1 MRAQLGLLRA
11 VFNHLVLPPQI
22 PNEPDED
29 PEAVSHDIL
38 SRFIHA
44 CRNVVN
50 AHVGEPWTEAFQSLQ
65 SSLETCLIL
74 NRCQL
79 EKKTVLDHLRRFD
92 EDTTL
97 ILHVAEQ
104 NAALLIRYDTSELEK
119 QVIFESFETS
129 AVSEKVLAASQA
141 LQWDFPGH
149 SVRLPYAEFA
159 DEEFQK
165 SLATFLEQATTESLY
180 NLSAQAQKAKVSVI
194 ETRDTADPALITQML
209 MPLLESMGSR
219 FDAPV
224 LRKRVRDDVNHGKG
238 DFPWRRLPFWLVLR
252 VAAQRQLGLRLDC
265 QQGRIAYKVLMG
277 TLLAKLLDD
286 VRGNLDPHLVVRLRA
301 KLGRRMA
308 KLELELEM
316 ERKRSKS
323 NPKSDSKSDSKSD
336 PTTARACDVLFA
348 HFRPVIE
355 TAIKE
360 ATAQVETAWEAF
372 KRASTP
378 HIPTLHWRA
387 PASALT
393 LSLPNSGRYLDRLL
407 ANPRS
412 KKVVLPSLTLPNPL
426 DHAITQAQKFTD
438 HVFQL
443 ASTEASLEA
452 SLRDDGL
459 PKKAKVDH
467 ETRCQQLSRQIAQ
480 VFSQVGTTYNSDPE
494 QMSAMILAVFALWVR
509 LDECAVAACP
519 LLADYQPPFT
529 AGLLDV
535 LQLPTLEDMF
545 RLQAIQKYIA
555 QRRSSAKYGTIFAH
569 VHRNCLAVRY
579 VASSEP
585 MKHTQARIQLE
596 SYEARNLKELEW
608 RKALN
613 EYNKHVEGFANGT
626 CACTWKNGQRDSKG
640 CTKCWHRRARKRMKI
655 QVEEAYLPDD
665 DLEKAFVVFELAIPT
680 YLAAYRDATWRIVR
694 DLAHPSRPLRT
705 SPVRIALRDC
715 GILGQFMTPGARAVS
730 LASTVKCF
738 NQTHYKFNPVNIPI
752 DRVFVP
758 LAARFELF
766 DHDSGIWVRDL
777 SIPLTLQHHCGV
789 YIPRALKTTVLP
801 GLEHPKP
808 DMEELSSYQVQANQV
823 QCPSNMSVH
832 EFSAHQKLLAGPTRR
847 WLQIL
852 VELGSANLNLS
863 NEETTRM
870 LCQLVIQAG
879 PQSDHVLR
887 TTHIV
892 FQEPAF
898 VNRLIQLI
906 EERMHAIHTNWREHN
921 CMELLITLSL
931 RLFDLSSGP
940 TRLRAEALL
949 KLARSAT
956 LDWTIKIR
964 NVVATT
970 KGAEAAHQ
978 ITIYGCCAALLCRRT
993 FTIHSRLKKV
1003 INSQDL
1009 KVWIQASL
1017 ALQEN
1022 MLVGISSLSPALKS
1036 MLIRDIKMTYHLQ
1049 YFLRTAV
1056 VTHPT
1061 SVSEAICSSWSDA
1074 SDGAVMPF
1082 STWKFL
1088 SSPHERWVVATKT
1101 TAWGSFKYTEVVHC
1115 NVVEGHLLVN
1125 GKPRGKLPLEI
1136 RNSAVVTQMFGDQHL
1151 LTYPSTLPGMTYRL
1165 VTLMSKQEVHFGLVD
1180 QTAIIRTCGR
1190 DSMFEFIPRG
1200 IFTSGT
1206 SFDIPMELLESC
1218 THWLNLDTGDLEV
1231 RRSPAIWGKR
1241 PRDWVIDVP
1250 KRRALRGG
1258 NVSLVDPGSDIF
1270 RQITGI
1276 LGSFERPDRLT
1287 VYQPASLGG
1296 RLSIDARHMELSFY
1310 VNDSCLLECRQLK
1323 AEIDP
1328 NQDAGTLYGLR
1339 SKIVLRD
1346 LISRKRSII
1355 VPLGVP
1361 NIRRQGMHVEVRI
1374 NDALEYGRY
1383 TVDEDLGRLLCPPEP
1398 RLIYMKAYCHAVT
1411 SFCLPDT
1418 LTGRTGTEE
1427 ALHILQSGAAQP
1439 WVPLGNAAHPI
1450 LKAIEALAPRREYYP
1465 PNLKRIQKIIWED
1478 NLTPTIQHDGFESLV
1493 YRIMVQSNQLREFAT
1508 NSTGVFDCSEPT
1520 YLRSRGEAH
1529 RRIYERPSPNSDS
1542 RVIQDIIYAPRD
1554 RGAMPRAHKVYEM
1567 AQLVATSCS
1576 SMSMHRTLK
1585 TALESYEFIGGFN
1598 TQYSSYNLDASLI
1611 ERIENPINEQWGDL
1625 VNFCRRATNKA
1636 PVLFRLGLL
1645 AFGPKA
1651 DMDIIR
1657 SLVAMFTIHEL
1668 KSLSPPASSSFV
1680 DFRSRGRPPLQLLE
1694 KLIVPAHKRFQ
1705 PRSNLKKPTAWDSYG
1720 RDAEE
1725 HKALCEEEG
1734 RGLALHILNQWPAS
1748 VPRLTGF
1755 PATEGIDTTLALE
1768 HIRKEWIRRQRN
1780 DELNCF
1786 IDKVQKTLASVVVPQ
1801 HANIPLA
1808 WKTGKLVFRPGQ
1820 YHRVIPSVKSEFLGK
1835 TGPYLDK
1842 PVCILL
1848 ENHSRAARGGTSG
1861 FSRTMCPPELIKLK
1875 AILEKFA
1882 ATCDRLRRQYAND
1895 LLQSLSA
1902 LEGVRQPL
1910 QSEPQYTGFNLL
1922 VIKRAVE
1929 EARDIVGL
1937 YFEEICTAFTLNDSR
1952 FAWLQMSGIWPCT
1965 TPTEV
1970 LEVLRSKASNSF
1982 GPGMKES
1989 LISYGLA
1996 ITMLQKLDRI
2006 RSAQLRKDWRAIKEE
2021 LLNSGHENWEPMLRP
2036 DWLLLEIDSNFLIRA
2051 EQVEVANA
2059 IIKPPSGG
2067 NSVLQ
2072 MNMGKGKTSCIVP
2085 MVMAVLADGKN
2096 LSRLIVPKALLMQT
2110 AQTMQ
2115 WRLGSLVGRRVCHI
2129 PFSRKT
2135 PTSPQILE
2143 LYAKIHRQTRE
2154 ERGLI
2159 LTSQE
2164 HVLSFKLGG
2173 WQQLTDGNL
2182 PAATTMINFQAWL
2195 DNHCRDVLDE
2205 CDFTLSVKTQ
2215 LNYPGGTEASVDGHP
2230 YRWQVAE
2237 GLLALVAHHIPVLW
2251 RMYPDGIEVLER
2263 PGSFPMIR
2271 FVKSGVEDVLRDWIL
2286 DDICAGRATFLQPAD
2301 ATFARKSKL
2310 IRQALST
2317 EKFNDCLFKQ
2327 AAAAFSNSKAASKIL
2342 LVVRGLLMDGILTLC
2357 LDKRW
2362 NVQYGLH
2369 PHRDPIAV
2377 PYEAKG
2383 TPSEQS
2389 EFGHPDVAILFTC
2402 LAFYYSGLTL
2412 KQFSQGL
2419 SHVLQ
2424 SDDPA
2429 AQYEWW
2435 ISGCGY
2441 LPEALRHWN
2450 VINVED
2456 QEQIN
2461 ELWKNL
2467 HLDRI
2472 VIDHFLNHCVFPVYA
2487 KQFEVKLQASAWD
2500 TVLFSDGQKE
2510 ARTTG
2515 FSGTNDNRVMLP
2527 LSIQQ
2532 NDLPSLRQTS
2542 AEVLSYI
2549 LQKRNRNYEV
2559 IVDQRGKRRTER
2571 GFLEQL
2577 TGEGIRV
2584 LIDAGAYILEMDNAS
2599 LAKEWLSVDYEA
2611 SAAIYYKNDNRAWV
2625 TFRSST
2631 KDDVPLIATPYAD
2644 DLSDCLVYLDEAHTR
2659 GVDLKLPAYAR
2670 GALTLALKQTKD
2682 YTVQAA
2688 MRLRQLH
2695 TTQSIT
2701 FFAPLEVNQSIRDF
2715 CRPAEFERIDSSH
2728 VISWLLEQTCRTN
2741 EDMQNL
2747 YIAQGID
2754 FCRRTDAVWRNPQ
2767 FLTHVDHREKLLRV
2781 LQQPERQTLE
2791 QLYGGDLARMAGSM
2805 GQMSAPKL
2813 QGFREQL
2820 IRPATTS
2827 TIFRA
2832 GALEIVEQER
2842 ENQVQVEQV
2851 RQLQKR
2857 PDFEALTFPG
2867 PHPAILKFVRT
2878 GLLDTTMLSQG
2889 SCGIEHAFSCIA
2901 RTTLGKRFGVRATT
2915 SKLYVSKEFGRTIKS
2930 NDEQMVA
2937 DNFLRPVEWIL
2948 WRPSTQTAL
2957 VVIPEEVEK
2966 IIPEIRST
2974 GHKSAVYLIAYA
2986 SPVTKAML
2994 PFNKFDYY
3002 SLPKLPAGHVFPEWF
3017 RVELG
3022 ILAGRL
3028 YVDFDEWD
3036 SVSNFLRQP
3045 TQVSNGSPG
3054 SKSIRPETVSRFAED
3069 GTGFVMEWL
3078 ALRRRTQN
3086 ILHTP
3091 MGYICTGRTPE
3102 PGHSFRQVAV

>member
-22 PNEPDED
+22 PGEPDED
-29 PEAVSHDIL
+29 AEAVSHDIL
-38 SRFIHA
+38 SRFIYA
-44 CRNVVN
+44 CRNAVD

-79 EKKTVLDHLRRFD
+79 EKKVVLDHLRQLD
-92 EDTTL
+92 ENSTL

-104 NAALLIRYDTSELEK
+104 NAAILLRYDTSDSEGN
-119 QVIFESFETS
+119 VIFESFETS

-141 LQWDFPGH
+141 LQWDFPGY
-149 SVRLPYAEFA
+149 SVRLPYTEFA
-159 DEEFQK
+159 DQEFQEN
-165 SLATFLEQATTESLY
+165 LATFLEQATTESLY
-180 NLSAQAQKAKVSVI
+180 SLSAQAQKAKVSVA
-194 ETRDTADPALITQML
+194 ETRDTADPGLITQML

-224 LRKRVRDDVNHGKG
+224 LRKRVRDDVNLHKG
-238 DFPWRRLPFWLVLR
+238 DYPWRRLPFWLVLR
-252 VAAQRQLGLRLDC
+252 VAAQRQLGLRLGSN
-265 QQGRIAYKVLMG
+265 QGRIAYKFLMG
-277 TLLAKLLDD
+277 TLLAMLLDD
-286 VRGNLDPHLVVRLRA
+286 VRGNLDPHQVVRLRA

-308 KLELELEM
+308 KLEM
-316 ERKRSKS
+316 EKSKL
-323 NPKSDSKSDSKSD
+323 PKD
-336 PTTARACDVLFA
+336 PTPEGTYSTSNLNFTSSRAGDVLFA
-348 HFRPVIE
+348 RLAPVIE
-355 TAIKE
+355 TAIKG
-360 ATAQVETAWEAF
+360 ATAQVETAWHAF
-372 KRASTP
+372 KQASTP
-378 HIPTLHWRA
+378 HVPTLRWRA
-387 PASALT
+387 PASALA
-393 LSLPNSGRYLDRLL
+393 LSLPNSGKYLDKLL
-407 ANPRS
+407 ANQHP
-412 KKVVLPSLTLPNPL
+412 KKAALLSLTLPNPL
-426 DHAITQAQKFTD
+426 DNAITQAQNFTD

-443 ASTEASLEA
+443 ASTEASLRGHDL
-452 SLRDDGL
+452 S
-459 PKKAKVDH
+459 KKTNVNH
-467 ETRCQQLSRQIAQ
+467 ETRCQQLSQQIAQ
-480 VFSQVGTTYNSDPE
+480 VFAQVGTTYNSDPE
-494 QMSAMILAVFALWVR
+494 QMSAMILAVFTLWVW

-519 LLADYQPPFT
+519 LLADYQPPF
-529 AGLLDV
+529 AAKLLDV
-535 LQLPTLEDMF
+535 LQLPAMEDML
-545 RLQAIQKYIA
+545 RLQTIQKYIS
-555 QRRSSAKYGTIFAH
+555 QRRSAAKYGTIFAP
-569 VHRNCLAVRY
+569 VHKNCLAVRY

-585 MKHTQARIQLE
+585 MKHTEARIQLE
-596 SYEARNLKELEW
+596 SHKARNRKELEW
-608 RKALN
+608 LKARN
-613 EYNKHVEGFANGT
+613 EHDKHTEGFTNGT
-626 CACTWKNGQRDSKG
+626 CVCTWKNGQRDSKG
-640 CTKCWHRRARKRMKI
+640 CTKCWHRRVRKRMKI

-665 DLEKAFVVFELAIPT
+665 DLEKAFVVFELAIPA

-694 DLAHPSRPLRT
+694 DLAHPSRPVRT

-715 GILGQFMTPGARAVS
+715 GVLGQFMTAGARGIT

-766 DHDSGIWVRDL
+766 DCDSGIWVSDL
-777 SIPLTLQHHCGV
+777 SMPPTLQHLCGV

-801 GLEHPKP
+801 GSEHPEP
-808 DMEELSSYQVQANQV
+808 DMEELSSYQVQANQA
-823 QCPSNMSVH
+823 QCPANMSVH

-852 VELGSANLNLS
+852 VELGSSNLNLS

-870 LCQLVIQAG
+870 LCQLAIQAG
-879 PQSDHVLR
+879 PQSNHVLR
-887 TTHIV
+887 TAHVV

-898 VNRLIQLI
+898 VDRLLQLI
-906 EERMHAIHTNWREHN
+906 EERMSAIHTNWREHN

-940 TRLRAEALL
+940 TQLRAEALL

-964 NVVATT
+964 NLVATT
-970 KGAEAAHQ
+970 QGAEAAHQ
-978 ITIYGCCAALLCRRT
+978 ITIYGFCAALLCRRT
-993 FTIHSRLKKV
+993 FTIHGRLKKV
-1003 INSQDL
+1003 MDAQDL
-1009 KVWIQASL
+1009 KVWVQSSL

-1022 MLVGISSLSPALKS
+1022 ILVSISSLPQALKS
-1036 MLIRDIKMTYHLQ
+1036 MLIRDIKMTYHVQHLV
-1049 YFLRTAV
+1049 RTAV

-1061 SVSEAICSSWSDA
+1061 SVSEAICSSWSDV
-1074 SDGAVMPF
+1074 SDGVVMPF

-1088 SSPHERWVVATKT
+1088 ASPHERWIVATKAT
-1101 TAWGSFKYTEVVHC
+1101 TWGRVKCTEVVHC

-1165 VTLMSKQEVHFGLVD
+1165 VTLINYQEVHFGLVD
-1180 QTAIIRTCGR
+1180 QKAIIRTCGWGT
-1190 DSMFEFIPRG
+1190 MFEFVPKG
-1200 IFTSGT
+1200 VFTSST

-1218 THWLNLDTGDLEV
+1218 THWLNLNTGELEV
-1231 RRSPAIWGKR
+1231 RRSPAIWKKR
-1241 PRDWVIDVP
+1241 LRDWVVDVP
-1250 KRRALRGG
+1250 KRQALRGG
-1258 NVSLVDPGSDIF
+1258 NVNLVDPGSDIF
-1270 RQITGI
+1270 RQITGV

-1287 VYQPASLGG
+1287 VYQPLSQAG
-1296 RLSIDARHMELSFY
+1296 RLSVDARHLELSFY
-1310 VNDSCLLECRQLK
+1310 VNDSGLLECRQLK

-1346 LISRKRSII
+1346 LISKKRSII
-1355 VPLGVP
+1355 VPLGIP
-1361 NIRRQGMHVEVRI
+1361 KIQRQGIHVEVRI
-1374 NDALEYGRY
+1374 NNALEYGRY
-1383 TVDEDLGRLLCPPEP
+1383 TMDEDLGRLLCPPEP

-1427 ALHILQSGAAQP
+1427 AFHILQSGAAQP

-1465 PNLKRIQKIIWED
+1465 PNLKRIQKTTWDD
-1478 NLTPTIQHDGFESLV
+1478 NLTSTIQHDGFEPLV
-1493 YRIMVQSNQLREFAT
+1493 QRIMERSNQLREFTTTAT
-1508 NSTGVFDCSEPT
+1508 GMFDYSKST
-1520 YLRSRGEAH
+1520 YLRSRGEAY
-1529 RRIYERPSPNSDS
+1529 RRIYERPSPDIDG
-1542 RVIQDIIYAPRD
+1542 RAIQDRVYAPRD
-1554 RGAMPRAHKVYEM
+1554 RGAMPNAYRVYEV
-1567 AQLVATSCS
+1567 AQFVATSCS
-1576 SMSMHRTLK
+1576 PMGMNRTLK
-1585 TALESYEFIGGFN
+1585 TALESYEFLGGFN
-1598 TQYSSYNLDASLI
+1598 TQHNAYDLDASLV
-1611 ERIENPINEQWGDL
+1611 ERIEHPINEQWGEL

-1636 PVLFRLGLL
+1636 PILFRLGLL

-1651 DMDIIR
+1651 DMDVIR
-1657 SLVAMFTIHEL
+1657 SLIAIFIIPEL
-1668 KSLSPPASSSFV
+1668 KSLSPPNYSSFV
-1680 DFRSRGRPPLQLLE
+1680 DFRSRGRPSLQLLE
-1694 KLIVPAHKRFQ
+1694 NLIVPAYNRFQ
-1705 PRSNLKKPTAWDSYG
+1705 PRSNLKKPTAQDLYE

-1725 HKALCEEEG
+1725 HKALCEKEG

-1748 VPRLTGF
+1748 VPKLTGF
-1755 PATEGIDTTLALE
+1755 PKAEVIDTTLALE
-1768 HIRKEWIRRQRN
+1768 HIRKEWTRRLRN
-1780 DELNCF
+1780 EELNSY
-1786 IDKVQKTLASVVVPQ
+1786 INQVQKTLASVAGPR
-1801 HANIPLA
+1801 HADNPLPWA
-1808 WKTGKLVFRPGQ
+1808 TGKLVFRPGQ
-1820 YHRVIPSVKSEFLGK
+1820 YHRVIPSVKSDFLDK
-1835 TGPYLDK
+1835 SGPYLDK
-1842 PVCILL
+1842 PVCSLL
-1848 ENHSRAARGGTSG
+1848 ETNSRAAQGGKSG
-1861 FSRTMCPPELIKLK
+1861 FSRNKCPPELTKLK
-1875 AILEKFA
+1875 SILENFA
-1882 ATCDRLRRQYAND
+1882 TSCDRLRQQYATD

-1902 LEGVRQPL
+1902 LEGGQQPL
-1910 QSEPQYTGFNLL
+1910 RSEEKYTGLNLL
-1922 VIKRAVE
+1922 AINHAVE
-1929 EARDIVGL
+1929 QIRDIVRL
-1937 YFEEICTAFTLNDSR
+1937 YFEEICMGFTSNDCR
-1952 FAWLQMSGIWPCT
+1952 YFWLQMSGIWPCT
-1965 TPTEV
+1965 TPAEV
-1970 LEVLRSKASNSF
+1970 LEVLRSSASNSF

-1989 LISYGLA
+1989 LVSYGLA
-1996 ITMLQKLDRI
+1996 ITMLQQLDRI
-2006 RSAQLRKDWRAIKEE
+2006 RSAELRHDWRAIKEE
-2021 LLNSGHENWEPMLRP
+2021 LLNLGHENWEPMLRP

-2059 IIKPPSGG
+2059 IIKPASGG

-2085 MVMAVLADGKN
+2085 MAMAVLADGKN

-2135 PTSPQILE
+2135 PTSPEILQ
-2143 LYAKIHRQTRE
+2143 LYAKIHHQTRE

-2182 PAATTMINFQAWL
+2182 PAATTMINFQTWL
-2195 DNHCRDVLDE
+2195 DSHCRDVLDE

-2237 GLLALVAHHIPVLW
+2237 GLLALVSHHVPILR
-2251 RMYPDGIEVLER
+2251 RMHPGGIEVLER

-2271 FVKSGVEDVLRDWIL
+2271 FVKSGVEDVLRKRIL
-2286 DDICAGRATFLQPAD
+2286 DDVCAGRATFLQPAD
-2301 ATFARKSKL
+2301 TMFAGKSQL
-2310 IRQALST
+2310 VRRALST
-2317 EKFNDCLFKQ
+2317 QKFDDGLFKQ
-2327 AAAAFSNSKAASKIL
+2327 AAAAFSNPKAASKML

-2377 PYEAKG
+2377 PFEAKG

-2402 LAFYYSGLTL
+2402 LSFYYSGLTL

-2419 SHVLQ
+2419 GHVLQ

-2435 ISGCGY
+2435 ISGCGN

-2456 QEQIN
+2456 QEQMN
-2461 ELWKNL
+2461 KLWEHL

-2487 KQFEVKLQASAWD
+2487 KQFDVKLQASAWD
-2500 TVLFSDGQKE
+2500 MVLFSDGQKE

-2527 LSIQQ
+2527 LSIRQ

-2549 LQKRNRNYEV
+2549 LQQRNQDYKV
-2559 IVDQRGKRRTER
+2559 IVDQYGKRRTER

-2577 TGEGIRV
+2577 TNEGIRV

-2599 LAKEWLSVDYEA
+2599 LAKEWLAVDYKA

-2625 TFRSST
+2625 TFRSAT
-2631 KDDVPLIATPYAD
+2631 KEDVPLIATPYAD

-2715 CRPAEFERIDSSH
+2715 CHLANYERIDSSH

-2741 EDMQNL
+2741 EDMRNL

-2754 FCRRTDAVWRNPQ
+2754 FCRRTDAVWCNPQ
-2767 FLTHVDHREKLLRV
+2767 FLTRVDHREKLLGV
-2781 LQQPERQTLE
+2781 LRQPERQTLE
-2791 QLYGGDLARMAGSM
+2791 QLYGGDLARSTGSM
-2805 GQMSAPKL
+2805 DQMSAPKL

-2820 IRPATTS
+2820 IRPANTNTV
-2827 TIFRA
+2827 FRA
-2832 GALEIVEQER
+2832 GALEIIEQER
-2842 ENQVQVEQV
+2842 QNQVQVEQV
-2851 RQLQKR
+2851 RQVQKR
-2857 PDFEALTFPG
+2857 PGFAALSFPG
-2867 PHPAILKFVRT
+2867 PHPTILKFVRT

-2889 SCGIEHAFSCIA
+2889 SCGVEHAFSCIA

-2915 SKLYVSKEFGRTIKS
+2915 SKFKPPGPISTF
-2930 NDEQMVA
+2930 NDANYDV
-2937 DNFLRPVEWIL
+2937 
-2948 WRPSTQTAL
+2948 
-2957 VVIPEEVEK
+2957 
-2966 IIPEIRST
+2966 
-2974 GHKSAVYLIAYA
+2974 
-2986 SPVTKAML
+2986 
-2994 PFNKFDYY
+2994 
-3002 SLPKLPAGHVFPEWF
+3002 
-3017 RVELG
+3017 
-3022 ILAGRL
+3022 
-3028 YVDFDEWD
+3028 
-3036 SVSNFLRQP
+3036 
-3045 TQVSNGSPG
+3045 
-3054 SKSIRPETVSRFAED
+3054 
-3069 GTGFVMEWL
+3069 
-3078 ALRRRTQN
+3078 
-3086 ILHTP
+3086 
-3091 MGYICTGRTPE
+3091 
-3102 PGHSFRQVAV
+3102 